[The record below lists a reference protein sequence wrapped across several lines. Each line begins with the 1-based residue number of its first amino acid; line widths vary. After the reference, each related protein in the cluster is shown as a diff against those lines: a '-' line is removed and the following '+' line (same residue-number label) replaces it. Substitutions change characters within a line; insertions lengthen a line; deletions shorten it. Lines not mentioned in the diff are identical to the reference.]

1 VWKVKTKVKEKLLT
15 IKESTP
21 SHLSVRLPI
30 SVFVAV
36 LLHIPSS
43 VSIGLSCL
51 QMNVM
56 NVDMVIILLDNYL
69 LPLPVY
75 STNSNDSA
83 DHP

>member
-1 VWKVKTKVKEKLLT
+1 LE

-21 SHLSVRLPI
+21 SHLSVCLPI
-30 SVFVAV
+30 SVLVAF

-43 VSIGLSCL
+43 VPIGFLCL

-56 NVDMVIILLDNYL
+56 NVHVVIILLDNYP
-69 LPLPVY
+69 LPLSIY
-75 STNSNDSA
+75 STNSSDSA